1 MIKSETPE
9 GLTILTQQDYKTIT
23 AEDFGMSGGLSAT
36 EIIGPFV
43 PVKAAG
49 PLIMVHDGLIEPHMG
64 IGHHP
69 HRYNERLF
77 YILEGALSH
86 DDSLNGITGEMP
98 TGGLARLTEG
108 RRGMLHKE
116 WNHTDV
122 RTRAFILV
130 YGTDPM
136 PATASIAVLADT
148 DAPRYEAAPGVT
160 TKELVGPRANFPVC
174 GDIRLYTDNSFDP
187 GGQLDLALG
196 PNEGALQ
203 LKQEGQVEV
212 GGRTLSEPNAA
223 MIPPAQGSRT
233 HTIHAT
239 EPARLLL
246 VVHGPGRRPALEGG
260 T

>member
-1 MIKSETPE
+1 MVKSKAPE
-9 GLTILTQQDYKTIT
+9 QPIILTPQDYKTIT
-23 AEDFGMSGGLSAT
+23 AADFGMPGGISAT

-86 DDSLNGITGEMP
+86 DDSLNGIAGEMP

-116 WNHTDV
+116 WNDTDV

-130 YGTDPM
+130 YETDPM
-136 PATASIAVLADT
+136 PATASIAVLADA
-148 DAPRYEAAPGVT
+148 DAPRYQTAPGVT
-160 TKELVGPRANFPVC
+160 TKELVGPRADFPVY

-187 GGQLDLALG
+187 GGQLDLALS
-196 PNEGALQ
+196 PDEGALLFQ
-203 LKQEGQVEV
+203 LEGQVEV

-223 MIPPAQGSRT
+223 VVPPAQGSRT
-233 HTIHAT
+233 HTIHAA

-246 VVHGPGRRPALEGG
+246 VVHGPGRGLVPEGRS
-260 T
+260 